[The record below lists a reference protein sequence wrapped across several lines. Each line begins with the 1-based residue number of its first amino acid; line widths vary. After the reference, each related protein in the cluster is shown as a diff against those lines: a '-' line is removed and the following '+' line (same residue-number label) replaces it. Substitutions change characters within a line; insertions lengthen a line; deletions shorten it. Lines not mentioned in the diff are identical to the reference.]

1 MTKPLTQPAPRGYAG
16 NLLSIQSDGGTMT
29 NQEWTRLE
37 AKLNDFDPAVRR
49 DALAACAA
57 MRGESAP
64 AADGAVN
71 MHCHSFFSYHAEGW
85 SPSRIVWEAHKA
97 GWYAAALC
105 DFDVLDGLEEFL
117 DAARVVGLR
126 AAVHLETRAYVGEWA
141 DVEINSP
148 GEPGVAYIMGGGFP
162 ARPRPGSAPDE
173 QLARFRQGAQTRNES
188 LIGRINERLPEIAIN
203 FNREVRPLTP
213 AGVATERHIITAYV
227 ARAERRFADPA
238 QRAAF
243 WAPLLG
249 FGEDPAACRALL
261 EDRPALEER
270 VRGALAKQGGIGY
283 VQPTPEQFPPLER
296 FIDWVRDCQAIPLI
310 TWLDGTRGA
319 ERDCAAMMDLLTAKG
334 CAGLN
339 LIPDRNWKDKTDA
352 GRDLKRARLDEVIT
366 EAARRRLPINI
377 GTEMN
382 RRGLPLADD
391 LDGPVLGRYRHLF
404 LEGARILAGHTIL
417 ATYADMPYLGP
428 RAEAIFADR
437 ADRNTFFASVGA
449 LPPVTHELADRLLD
463 AGPERALGLLGG
475 LIRKQK

>member
-1 MTKPLTQPAPRGYAG
+1 
-16 NLLSIQSDGGTMT
+16 MT
-29 NQEWTRLE
+29 NTEWARLE
-37 AKLNDFDPAVRR
+37 ARLNDYDPAVRR
-49 DALAACAA
+49 DTLAACAA
-57 MRGESAP
+57 MREGGAP

-126 AAVHLETRAYVGEWA
+126 AAVHLETRAFVDAWAGE
-141 DVEINSP
+141 EINSP
-148 GEPGVAYIMGGGFP
+148 GEPGVAYIMGGGFA
-162 ARPRPGSAPDE
+162 ARPRPGGAPAD
-173 QLARFRQGAQTRNES
+173 QLARFRQGAQARNEA
-188 LIGRINERLPEIAIN
+188 LIGRINARLPEIAIH
-203 FNREVRPLTP
+203 FARDVRPLTP
-213 AGVATERHIITAYV
+213 AGVATERHIIAAYV
-227 ARAERRFADPA
+227 ARAERKWADPR

-249 FGEDPAACRALL
+249 FGGDVAACRALL

-283 VQPTPEQFPPLER
+283 VQPTAEQFPPLER
-296 FIDWVRDCQAIPLI
+296 FIDWVRDCRAIPLI

-319 ERDCAAMMDLLTAKG
+319 ERDCPAMMDLLTAKG

-339 LIPDRNWKDKTDA
+339 LIPDRNWKDKTDE
-352 GRDLKRARLDEVIT
+352 GRALKRARLDEVVA
-366 EAARRRLPINI
+366 EAARRDLPINI

-391 LDGPVLGRYRHLF
+391 LDGPVLSRYRHLF
-404 LEGARILAGHTIL
+404 IRGAQILVGHTTL
-417 ATYADMPYLGP
+417 ATFADMPYLGP
-428 RAEAIFADR
+428 RAEALFADR
-437 ADRNTFFASVGA
+437 AARNAFFAAVGA

-475 LIRKQK
+475 LARKTK